1 MTRNFAPLWWSLF
14 SAGGMISAMILPALI
29 LVTGVLIPAGT
40 VDGHSL
46 AHSRIHGFVAH
57 PVTRLAL
64 FAIIAL
70 PLFHWAHRFLYT
82 LVELGLRDRRAPL
95 AVTFYSAA
103 ILGSALTAFVLWR
116 L

>member
-14 SAGGMISAMILPALI
+14 SAGGMISAMILPI
-29 LVTGVLIPAGT
+29 LVIVTGILIPLG
-40 VDGHSL
+40 VVGGDSL
-46 AHSRIHGFVAH
+46 LHSRVHGFVAH
-57 PVTRLAL
+57 PLARIAL

-82 LVELGLRDRRAPL
+82 LVELGLRSLRGPL
-95 AVTFYSAA
+95 AIACYSAA
-103 ILGSALTAFVLWR
+103 ILGSVVTAAVLWR